1 MFLTTS
7 FRRVLSVLVTLG
19 TLLAAGLATAPAE
32 AAPQPKT
39 RWIVRFAT
47 QDAMRTVQASSDA
60 TAPGRA
66 RHVFRQAFPGVATSM
81 TASQA
86 ALLRKLPGV
95 LSVRP
100 DRRIRAFDVQNNPP
114 RGLDRVDQRTSQ
126 ATRTY
131 TSTKTGEGVTAY
143 IVDSGI
149 NRAHTDFTGR
159 LSSGP
164 NYDLPGTPPD
174 DCAGHGTHVAGIL
187 AGTRHGV
194 AKKARIVPIRVLDCD
209 SGGFESDT
217 LAALDWVVANHAA
230 GKPAVLNMSLGG
242 DASTE
247 MTAAVKRVLAD
258 GVTVVG
264 AAGNAPP
271 DGKPTSA
278 CNVSPANLPAVIT
291 VANSSVWNRQSPT
304 SNYGSCVDLYAPGED
319 ITSAWIGSST
329 AVAQNSGTSM
339 AAPFV
344 SGLAALVAQARP
356 TWTPAQV
363 AAQVT
368 AQATP
373 NVIANPTSGTPNR
386 MINTLSTVTPG
397 MIEKAPRPTISG
409 TTQVGQTLT
418 SSAGTWGVGSVA
430 LTRQWFRFDA
440 AGKQTL
446 IRGATGATHRLTS
459 ADRGRTI
466 KVLVTG
472 RKPNYA
478 SKWVWSAGT
487 RTVA

>member
-86 ALLRKLPGV
+86 ARLRKLPGV

-174 DCAGHGTHVAGIL
+174 DCAG
-187 AGTRHGV
+187 
-194 AKKARIVPIRVLDCD
+194 
-209 SGGFESDT
+209 
-217 LAALDWVVANHAA
+217 
-230 GKPAVLNMSLGG
+230 
-242 DASTE
+242 
-247 MTAAVKRVLAD
+247 TA
-258 GVTVVG
+258 
-264 AAGNAPP
+264 
-271 DGKPTSA
+271 PTSPGS
-278 CNVSPANLPAVIT
+278 SPVPAM
-291 VANSSVWNRQSPT
+291 VWPRRPASCPSASWTAIPAASSPT
-304 SNYGSCVDLYAPGED
+304 R
-319 ITSAWIGSST
+319 W
-329 AVAQNSGTSM
+329 
-339 AAPFV
+339 
-344 SGLAALVAQARP
+344 RP
-356 TWTPAQV
+356 WTGWWP
-363 AAQVT
+363 T
-368 AQATP
+368 TP
-373 NVIANPTSGTPNR
+373 R
-386 MINTLSTVTPG
+386 
-397 MIEKAPRPTISG
+397 
-409 TTQVGQTLT
+409 
-418 SSAGTWGVGSVA
+418 
-430 LTRQWFRFDA
+430 
-440 AGKQTL
+440 
-446 IRGATGATHRLTS
+446 
-459 ADRGRTI
+459 
-466 KVLVTG
+466 
-472 RKPNYA
+472 A
-478 SKWVWSAGT
+478 SPPC
-487 RTVA
+487 